1 MVTQIT
7 EAVIIT
13 LIIISQIL
21 YNFKLFTLIFT
32 FLSFLYY
39 KVGAHRLCNAPHRQP
54 FTHCSFA

>member
-1 MVTQIT
+1 MVSQIT

-39 KVGAHRLCNAPHRQP
+39 KVGADEMFSAPHRQP
-54 FTHCSFA
+54 FTH